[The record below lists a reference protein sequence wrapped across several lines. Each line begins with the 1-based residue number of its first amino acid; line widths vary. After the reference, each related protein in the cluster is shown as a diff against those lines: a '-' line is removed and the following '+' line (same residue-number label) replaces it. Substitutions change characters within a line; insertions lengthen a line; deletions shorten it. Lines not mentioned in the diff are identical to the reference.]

1 MSKIKLLFLALMIFM
16 FSVGCKAPSCTAL
29 SWGETKVEETGFDL
43 RYSAGEMCDN
53 ISDYYDVS
61 ASDIK
66 RVATSISKL
75 KLVLSSKCKQVDSE
89 SGEEVEVECPAYVPE
104 SIEFGE
110 IIGCK
115 FDTPP
120 SENDD
125 CIPGGLTFYT
135 SSTAEFSEKVG
146 WSFWPPEKI
155 NESNI
160 PESFFSFREDDTSMV
175 GTFSNDSSALVEFAE
190 VEYTETGKNTKSFVL
205 TYSVETKE

>member
-1 MSKIKLLFLALMIFM
+1 MNRISIVIIIAAVLIL
-16 FSVGCKAPSCTAL
+16 SCDKAPSCSTL
-29 SWGETKVEETGFDL
+29 SWGETKIEETGFDL
-43 RYSAGEMCDN
+43 KYSAGEMCEN

-61 ASDIK
+61 ASEIK
-66 RVATSISKL
+66 RVGDVVKNI
-75 KLVLSSKCKQVDSE
+75 KLVLISKCTEDDEE
-89 SGEEVEVECPAYVPE
+89 SGEKVEVQCPAYVPE

-120 SENDD
+120 SEKDD
-125 CIPGGLTFYT
+125 CLAGGLTFYT
-135 SSTAEFSEKVG
+135 SSTAEFFEKAG

-175 GTFSNDSSALVEFAE
+175 GTFNNDSSALVEFTE
-190 VEYTETGKNTKSFVL
+190 MEYTETGKNTKSFVL
-205 TYSVETKE
+205 TYSLEIKE